1 MYLSDMAEARNKDV
15 HSFVLVVE
23 DGVSGQHPDE
33 AA

>member
-1 MYLSDMAEARNKDV
+1 MYLNDAAGACDKSVN
-15 HSFVLVVE
+15 SFVLVVE